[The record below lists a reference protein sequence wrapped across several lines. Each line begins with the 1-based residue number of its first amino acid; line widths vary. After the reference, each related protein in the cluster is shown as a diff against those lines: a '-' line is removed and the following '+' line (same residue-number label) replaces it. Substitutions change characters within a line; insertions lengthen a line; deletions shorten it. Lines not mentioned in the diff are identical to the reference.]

1 MTNPTCCLLHCYSSP
16 TSWKGIVKEGLVVE
30 RGSFQS
36 QARSNGSG
44 RKAGRLVTGEGTA
57 GDGPR
62 DVVHPGGSGMGERW
76 LGRVSLERKDRGE
89 GLRGND
95 KFHCLSLRCFSYVHT
110 STKPLCNVACFWTE
124 CCQLLSLCCTGS
136 RMWRITSTA
145 ASAVYNMNSVRN
157 CVGIIFSTCVL

>member
-1 MTNPTCCLLHCYSSP
+1 M
-16 TSWKGIVKEGLVVE
+16 VKEGLVVE

-44 RKAGRLVTGEGTA
+44 RKAGRLVTGEGIA

-76 LGRVSLERKDRGE
+76 LGRASLERKDRGE

-95 KFHCLSLRCFSYVHT
+95 KFHCLSLSCV
-110 STKPLCNVACFWTE
+110 
-124 CCQLLSLCCTGS
+124 LLPNLFVMLPAFGL
-136 RMWRITSTA
+136 
-145 ASAVYNMNSVRN
+145 SAVSCSV
-157 CVGIIFSTCVL
+157 CVAPVIECGESQAQLQVLFTT